1 MPGSSG
7 YSSKLINAGQIKS
20 RGCEL
25 MVNATPLRTNDWN
38 WDVNLNWGLNLT
50 ECVMLDSD
58 IFL

>member
-1 MPGSSG
+1 
-7 YSSKLINAGQIKS
+7 
-20 RGCEL
+20 